1 MPWKSRSTAECGEHE
16 AALRIIYNSGR
27 DRKPRDWL
35 YVTSPDH
42 QITWTQS
49 HQLRNCI
56 QNTPRPHLIIQLI
69 EEKKGSYRVFKKLS
83 FTELWIWILESL
95 LLQAREP
102 SGLHTGVPPAI
113 LRLAVLRVP
122 VACSRRV
129 SSMQTHNSV
138 KLKFFRH
145 PVPCCKACALCSS
158 VEQLLWVVTTRSKLL
173 DITIACGK
181 APLIL
186 YFQGRLGLQIPLL
199 VHTNTIAL
207 RAQIQYTADECE
219 RWHCLVWQSKAGLRA
234 RIDCGENSL
243 LPGGI

>member
-1 MPWKSRSTAECGEHE
+1 MRNTI
-16 AALRIIYNSGR
+16 LRILNISFFVFLKKLRANSTGC
-27 DRKPRDWL
+27 L
-35 YVTSPDH
+35 
-42 QITWTQS
+42 
-49 HQLRNCI
+49 
-56 QNTPRPHLIIQLI
+56 
-69 EEKKGSYRVFKKLS
+69 KKLS